1 MTPKVYD
8 IVYSIGYDCTAAR
21 YMGKYFLRS
30 YAGPFDWITLCD
42 FPTRMEYILNDFENF
57 MNKEDMVFINRPPEH
72 DYLNPKMIDYRNTRD
87 NYHFYHDFPKGID
100 FDVSFPAIKAKYNR
114 RIKRFD
120 EMLKTKENVLLINL
134 AHEEKLDN
142 AAILKYCN
150 AIMQKYGRTFDFIFI
165 ENDQSKEKGEIE
177 KIELSENIIKYKVR
191 TVDPKVKGKIPLTA
205 EACDT
210 IFKNLHSKGQ
220 SKRRWLRLWH
230 KFWVKTVSLFIF
242 YRPWRKEFKL
252 RHMKV

>member
-87 NYHFYHDFPKGID
+87 
-100 FDVSFPAIKAKYNR
+100 
-114 RIKRFD
+114 
-120 EMLKTKENVLLINL
+120 
-134 AHEEKLDN
+134 
-142 AAILKYCN
+142 
-150 AIMQKYGRTFDFIFI
+150 
-165 ENDQSKEKGEIE
+165 
-177 KIELSENIIKYKVR
+177 
-191 TVDPKVKGKIPLTA
+191 
-205 EACDT
+205 T